1 MAVDTKSAPGTR
13 ESAAGTNEE
22 QDQPAGSAA
31 APDPSGAQRTTPTDP
46 DPVASDQQP
55 VETEWRAKYEDTE
68 AKRRDI
74 QSERDQ
80 YKNLV
85 AEREQQGQQ
94 LDRDWRAWI
103 QRYAPD
109 AYAKLAEYEQGRSGE
124 QTAAKATLADSQ
136 GLILAE
142 HRKGNHDFADYL
154 EPIVEG
160 GSRLDSRMIETHR
173 KNFERFRGNGSN
185 NGTSNGNG
193 NGAPAAEP
201 PKTPT
206 PPRVLGGGAPPVEA
220 PPVWKPGQ
228 PLNPRKLIAEGLKN
242 RGK

>member
-31 APDPSGAQRTTPTDP
+31 APDPSGAQRATPTDP
-46 DPVASDQQP
+46 DPAASDQQP
-55 VETEWRAKYEDTE
+55 VETDWRAKYDDTE

-94 LDRDWRAWI
+94 LDREWRAWI

-136 GLILAE
+136 ALILAE

-160 GSRLDSRMIETHR
+160 GSRLDSRTIESHR
-173 KNFERFRGNGSN
+173 KNFDRFRGSSNGN
-185 NGTSNGNG
+185 SNGNG
-193 NGAPAAEP
+193 GSTAEVTTTTKSAA
-201 PKTPT
+201 